1 MMEFEAN
8 PDYYRRKPKIE
19 RVFLKFTGEGTGLA
33 ELLSENVDVA
43 LYAEA
48 PDTYK
53 LAADPRFR
61 VYYLFLEGVGLGIYW
76 QNDHPFF
83 RETNVRRALTLAI
96 NRRELLQVLDF
107 PEDLPIVD
115 GVYTGRQYRRGQLP
129 EPLPYDPEQAK
140 RLLEA
145 AGWRD
150 DNGDGVRER
159 DGQEARFTT
168 LVRNLARKTAVYVQD
183 QLRDVG
189 VHMDIQTM
197 DALQVLARVREGEFE
212 AALTF
217 IWTYPGMLGRRF
229 RFGKGSPIGYRNA
242 QVVQLIDRAN
252 VTRDPDELDRICRE
266 LTEIFRADVP
276 VTWLFPSIRTFF
288 VHRRIQGLSS
298 PWRADPVKHME
309 DLWIEEEK

>member
-1 MMEFEAN
+1 
-8 PDYYRRKPKIE
+8 
-19 RVFLKFTGEGTGLA
+19 
-33 ELLSENVDVA
+33 
-43 LYAEA
+43 
-48 PDTYK
+48 
-53 LAADPRFR
+53 
-61 VYYLFLEGVGLGIYW
+61 VYYCFLEGVGLAIYW

-83 RETNVRRALTLAI
+83 REINVRRALTLAI
-96 NRRELLQVLDF
+96 NRQELLQVLDF

-115 GVYTGRQYRRGQLP
+115 GVYTGRQYRRSQLP

-159 DGQEARFTT
+159 DGQEARFTA

-183 QLRDVG
+183 QLRRVG

-197 DALQVLARVREGEFE
+197 DALQVLARVKEGEFE

-217 IWTYPGMLGRRF
+217 IGTYTGMLESF
-229 RFGKGSPIGYRNA
+229 RFGKGPPIGYRNA
-242 QVVQLIDRAN
+242 QVVQLIDRTS
-252 VTRDPDELDRICRE
+252 VTRDPDELDHICRE

>member
-1 MMEFEAN
+1 
-8 PDYYRRKPKIE
+8 
-19 RVFLKFTGEGTGLA
+19 
-33 ELLSENVDVA
+33 
-43 LYAEA
+43 
-48 PDTYK
+48 
-53 LAADPRFR
+53 
-61 VYYLFLEGVGLGIYW
+61 
-76 QNDHPFF
+76 
-83 RETNVRRALTLAI
+83 
-96 NRRELLQVLDF
+96 
-107 PEDLPIVD
+107 
-115 GVYTGRQYRRGQLP
+115 
-129 EPLPYDPEQAK
+129 
-140 RLLEA
+140 
-145 AGWRD
+145 
-150 DNGDGVRER
+150 
-159 DGQEARFTT
+159 
-168 LVRNLARKTAVYVQD
+168 
-183 QLRDVG
+183 
-189 VHMDIQTM
+189 MDIQTM